1 VPQGLHKAF
10 DIECLVAAE
19 RDPCLAGPV
28 AIDQIKSGLAE
39 TLSFPNVWPASS
51 MIGASQIHIFG
62 LHHRRRIKTGRN
74 SVSQE
79 RVQRRLAAILFAD
92 VVGYSRLT
100 GQDEVGTWRRLQS
113 VLRDVVRPH
122 IMAHAGRIVRIKGD
136 GILVEF
142 ASAVEAVASAVALQ
156 QAMAQRNAMLADAHR
171 IELRIGIN
179 LGDII
184 TNDDDVQGDG
194 VNVAAR
200 LEPLADPGGICISA
214 TVHEHVRGKLAYPF
228 EDRGVQ
234 TLRNI
239 ADPVRIYALGL
250 EKIVGL
256 PSDSPSSVIPKSR
269 WGWYTAAIAV
279 GSVCAVAMWMV
290 WPNLARLP
298 GQVTGTQTALPG
310 TPAASVAEPIVQANP
325 PRLSIVV
332 LPFANTALD
341 SEQEYFAEG
350 MTEDLTTDL
359 SRIPGSFVI
368 APSTAFSY
376 RGKPTDVRQ
385 IGRELSVRYVLQGS
399 VRRNLDSLR
408 INAQLVEAATASQ
421 LWAERFDGQIAQ
433 LAKVQDQVTQR
444 IAGALNVALIDAESQ
459 RALRERPNNPDAVD
473 LTMRGLALL
482 NKPPSRES
490 MQRARELFE
499 EALRLSPDHL
509 PALNGL
515 GQVMLI
521 EWGST
526 WYTGSSDQHLGAL
539 DRIVNRAL
547 AIKPDDALATYLH
560 GYVLKRL
567 RKDLHQALAAFERA
581 IVIDPNLAVA
591 HNYVG
596 QIKVFLGRASEAAE
610 DTLKAIQLSPRDPQ
624 LAAWYYQLAITYIHQ
639 QRSDKAVEWA
649 RRGVQANPNLRYPYR
664 VLAAALAL
672 SGRVDEARM
681 VAAEMLRRYPKE
693 TISRFLTREPWT
705 DPVYLAGQDR
715 EITGMRLAGIPE

>member
-1 VPQGLHKAF
+1 
-10 DIECLVAAE
+10 
-19 RDPCLAGPV
+19 
-28 AIDQIKSGLAE
+28 
-39 TLSFPNVWPASS
+39 
-51 MIGASQIHIFG
+51 
-62 LHHRRRIKTGRN
+62 
-74 SVSQE
+74 VSQE

-113 VLRDVVRPH
+113 VLREVVRPH
-122 IMAHAGRIVRIKGD
+122 VKTHAGRVVSIKGD

-156 QAMAQRNAMLADAHR
+156 QAMAQRNATLADAQR

-184 TNDDDVQGDG
+184 TNDDDVLGDG

-200 LEPLADPGGICISA
+200 IEPLADPGGICISG
-214 TVHEHVRGKLAYPF
+214 TVHEHVRAKLAYPF
-228 EDRGVQ
+228 EDRGEQ
-234 TLRNI
+234 TLKNI
-239 ADPVRIYALGL
+239 ADPVRIYALGP
-250 EKIVGL
+250 EKIAGL
-256 PSDSPSSVIPKSR
+256 PTDNPPSDMPKNG
-269 WGWYTAAIAV
+269 WGRYAAAIAAAF
-279 GSVCAVAMWMV
+279 VCAAALWTV
-290 WPNLARLP
+290 WPYLAPPRE
-298 GQVTGTQTALPG
+298 QAASTQTALPD
-310 TPAASVAEPIVQANP
+310 TLATSVPEPVRQANA

-332 LPFANTALD
+332 LPFTNMAPD

-368 APSTAFSY
+368 APNTASAY
-376 RGKPTDVRQ
+376 KGRAIDVRQ

-399 VRRNLDSLR
+399 VRKIVDSLR
-408 INAQLVEAATASQ
+408 INAQLVEAANASQ

-433 LAKVQDQVTQR
+433 LPKVQDQVTQR
-444 IAGALNVALIDAESQ
+444 IAGALNVALIDAENQ

-482 NKPPSRES
+482 NKPASREG
-490 MQRARELFE
+490 MQRVRELLE

-515 GQVMLI
+515 AHVMLI

-526 WYTGSSDQHLGAL
+526 WYTGTSDEHLEAL

-547 AIKPDDALATYLH
+547 AIKPDDALATYFH

-567 RKDLHQALAAFERA
+567 RKNLNQALVAFERA
-581 IVIDPNLAVA
+581 IALDPNLAVA

-596 QIKVFLGRASEAAE
+596 QIRVFLGRANEAAE
-610 DTLKAIQLSPRDPQ
+610 PTLKAIQLSPRDPQ
-624 LAAWYYQLAITYIHQ
+624 LAEWYYQLALTYIHQ
-639 QRSDKAVEWA
+639 QHDDEAVEWA
-649 RRGVQANPNLRYPYR
+649 RRSVEVNPNLRYPYR
-664 VLAAALAL
+664 ILAAALAL
-672 SGRVDEARM
+672 SGRVDEART
-681 VAAEMLRRYPKE
+681 VAAELRRRYPKE
-693 TISRFLTREPWT
+693 TISAFLVREPWT
-705 DPVYLAGQDR
+705 DPAYRTGQNR